1 MADSGAAIKSVQPAG
16 RELRPLKLRE
26 LRQLRTLVYEEAGI
40 HLPDAK
46 LALVESRLARRLR
59 ELGMQSYEEYCA
71 LVLAPEG
78 ENERVHML
86 DCITTNETHFFRE
99 VKHFEYLEQKV
110 FPQWQEQAA
119 AGERPRRIRAW
130 SAACSTGE
138 EPFTLAMC
146 LLAAFPADLG
156 FHIDVLGSDIST
168 RVLRRAHSATWSI
181 EKAKEIPE
189 KHLKRF
195 MLRGFGEHEGELRCN
210 AELRNLVRFARINLS
225 APPYPIAG
233 LLDLIFC
240 RNVLIYFDAA
250 SRSKVIDALID
261 RMSPSGHL
269 IVGHSE
275 SLHNVTRRVALVA
288 PGIYVRRP
296 NAEQPA

>member
-1 MADSGAAIKSVQPAG
+1 MSEQLRTARSLRPHG
-16 RELRPLKLRE
+16 ELRPLKLRE
-26 LRQLRTLVYEEAGI
+26 LRRLRKLVYDEAGI

-59 ELGMQSYEEYCA
+59 ELGMHSYEEYCE

-78 ENERVHML
+78 EHERVHML

-99 VKHFEYLEQKV
+99 VKHFDYLEQMV
-110 FPQWQEQAA
+110 FPRWLEQAA
-119 AGERPRRIRAW
+119 KGERPRRIRAW

-138 EPFTLAMC
+138 EPFTLAMS
-146 LLAAFPADLG
+146 LLTAFPHESGWHL
-156 FHIDVLGSDIST
+156 DVLGSDLST
-168 RVLRRAHSATWSI
+168 RVLRRAHSATWPI

-195 MLRGFGEHEGELRCN
+195 MLRGFGDHEGELRCGP
-210 AELRNLVRFARINLS
+210 ELRSLVRFARINLS
-225 APPYPIAG
+225 TPPYPIAG

-240 RNVLIYFDAA
+240 RNVLIYFDGA
-250 SRSKVIDALID
+250 SRLKVIEALVD
-261 RMSPSGHL
+261 RLAPSGFL

-275 SLHNVTRRVALVA
+275 SLHNVTRRAMLVA
-288 PGIYVRRP
+288 PGVYVRRP
-296 NAEQPA
+296 GAEGGA